1 MEQQR
6 PTLQAYGL
14 GVNMNLYEQ
23 IIDVYSELIDKD
35 LNRMGIVLRNDS
47 DGLGDYIEKWDYEQ
61 PIPDGLKLGK

>member
-1 MEQQR
+1 
-6 PTLQAYGL
+6 
-14 GVNMNLYEQ
+14 MNLYEQ